1 MRRLTLILALLTATL
16 MSAQDKAAPKKAVV
30 GAPQTARQALIEM
43 LTTKS
48 DKVFEKHLPDA
59 LLVRLEAM
67 KSKDPKTGQTSSPM
81 KTANTAIVTS
91 KDAHF
96 FAAGPTFVSMI
107 EPKTG
112 QRVDVSI
119 DRDDLT
125 ADGNDFEFGFH
136 LIKDG
141 KESVSAFIPK
151 LLVRMKQEGNDW
163 RLAEVGFVAK
173 LQLDDGEKLD
183 ELQNSIMSGMSAL
196 QQVKQQPKSAP
207 HTKD

>member
-1 MRRLTLILALLTATL
+1 MRRIVTILALLSTIAF
-16 MSAQDKAAPKKAVV
+16 AQQKAAPKKAV
-30 GAPQTARQALIEM
+30 ATPQTARQALIEM

-48 DKVFEKHLPDA
+48 DKVFERHLPDA
-59 LLVRLEAM
+59 LLVRVEAM
-67 KSKDPKTGQTSSPM
+67 KSKDPKTGQSSSPM
-81 KTANTAIVTS
+81 KTSNTAIVNS

-96 FAAGPTFVSMI
+96 FPAGPTFVTFT
-107 EPKTG
+107 EPKTA
-112 QRVDVSI
+112 QRIDVSI

-125 ADGNDFEFGFH
+125 AGGNDFEFGFH

-151 LLVRMKQEGNDW
+151 LLVRMKQEGGEW
-163 RLAEVGFVAK
+163 RLAEVGFLAK

-183 ELQNSIMSGMSAL
+183 ELQNSIMSGMAAL
-196 QQVKQQPKSAP
+196 QQVKQQPKPAP

>member
-1 MRRLTLILALLTATL
+1 MRRLTITLILLTAL

-48 DKVFEKHLPDA
+48 DKVFERHLPEA

-81 KTANTAIVTS
+81 KTSNTAIVNS

-96 FAAGPTFVSMI
+96 FPAGPTFVTVT
-107 EPKTG
+107 EPRSG
-112 QRVDVSI
+112 QRIDVSI

-151 LLVRMKQEGNDW
+151 LLIRMKQEGNDW

-183 ELQNSIMSGMSAL
+183 ELQNSVMSGIAAM
-196 QQVKQQPKSAP
+196 QQVKQQPKSTP